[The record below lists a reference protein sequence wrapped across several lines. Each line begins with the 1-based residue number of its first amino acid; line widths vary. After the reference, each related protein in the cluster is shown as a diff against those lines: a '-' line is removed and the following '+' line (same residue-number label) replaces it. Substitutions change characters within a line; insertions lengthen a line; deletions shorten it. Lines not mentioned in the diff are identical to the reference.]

1 MFSLYTYKTRFNFT
15 LLFNQKQKL
24 LDILG
29 IMLNKVVICLHVSLM
44 YNNMYLKQRYN
55 FDNNLPYRYRY
66 NLYAFVHLI

>member
-55 FDNNLPYRYRY
+55 FDNNLPYR
-66 NLYAFVHLI
+66 